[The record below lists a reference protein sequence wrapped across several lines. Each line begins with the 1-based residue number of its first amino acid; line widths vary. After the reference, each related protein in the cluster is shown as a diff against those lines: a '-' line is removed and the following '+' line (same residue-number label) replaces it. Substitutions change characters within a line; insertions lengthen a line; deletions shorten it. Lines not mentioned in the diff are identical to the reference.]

1 MEEKNMLSIKQY
13 AKELNVISDVAD
25 IHKFYISR
33 SQEKRSDIRNIQVTL
48 MTMCVNR
55 EIRVILD
62 KKIDADVT
70 EYPNILKEI
79 YASILD
85 KYTELNSDVIKSY
98 KSGVMNEEESVE
110 FEDYLDKMVKLLLSG
125 IKYIEKKKNVSG
137 YIDKKNHL
145 NQQCA
150 REERIRDNMKRYV
163 TSEKKYREYTIRYGI
178 EVPYMYILAW
188 DLPNLW
194 NVIEEGKK
202 FDYSQLLFESEEKA
216 KELEKN
222 SYIHNLHGNIIYYF
236 RYISDSM
243 INILLHGWEWDEY
256 SKNDAKPIFLPE
268 KISYEGLL
276 PTIKYREIKETY
288 RDCSHIKD
296 DKGVYYIKKE
306 ALNKIPLLPYCI
318 NGKYEPE
325 RVLDMLMKFIRKE
338 NELKEYN
345 LSQDIMSLS
354 DSIMSICD
362 FLQECIKVNLN
373 DCKFLRIKKDEIEGK
388 DNIEEKINRVKLYL
402 EDVRWNAL
410 CLPRNDNEINRQ
422 QYIDNIVNSI
432 VKIGDN
438 IPKELINRNDKVQ
451 YAYFSAL
458 KHARNWNAHLGDN
471 QHYNIRY
478 LVFIFAVAISFI
490 LDEHEFSK
498 GKIYHEYEGKEA
510 ELFDLVSGDLKEYKE
525 IDEKTIAFE
534 YEELKKAVFNMRKE
548 LNNDEQRKSIDKD
561 LGKKGEEEYITPH
574 DLFKAMGDEDSK
586 FAGKMTQA
594 DVAAS
599 FWLTIH
605 MNSMTELEV
614 VKQDFGDDKFDNLK
628 KLLENAYI
636 LQKDSI
642 VYKGNKI

>member
-202 FDYSQLLFESEEKA
+202 FDYSQLLFVSEEKA

-306 ALNKIPLLPYCI
+306 ALNNVPT
-318 NGKYEPE
+318 
-325 RVLDMLMKFIRKE
+325 
-338 NELKEYN
+338 
-345 LSQDIMSLS
+345 
-354 DSIMSICD
+354 
-362 FLQECIKVNLN
+362 
-373 DCKFLRIKKDEIEGK
+373 
-388 DNIEEKINRVKLYL
+388 
-402 EDVRWNAL
+402 
-410 CLPRNDNEINRQ
+410 
-422 QYIDNIVNSI
+422 
-432 VKIGDN
+432 
-438 IPKELINRNDKVQ
+438 PK
-451 YAYFSAL
+451 S
-458 KHARNWNAHLGDN
+458 
-471 QHYNIRY
+471 
-478 LVFIFAVAISFI
+478 
-490 LDEHEFSK
+490 
-498 GKIYHEYEGKEA
+498 
-510 ELFDLVSGDLKEYKE
+510 
-525 IDEKTIAFE
+525 
-534 YEELKKAVFNMRKE
+534 
-548 LNNDEQRKSIDKD
+548 
-561 LGKKGEEEYITPH
+561 
-574 DLFKAMGDEDSK
+574 
-586 FAGKMTQA
+586 
-594 DVAAS
+594 
-599 FWLTIH
+599 
-605 MNSMTELEV
+605 
-614 VKQDFGDDKFDNLK
+614 
-628 KLLENAYI
+628 
-636 LQKDSI
+636 
-642 VYKGNKI
+642 